1 MGIDEYDRS
10 TVSRKALVK
19 FLRGRYG
26 STSYEISQGEIR
38 ISCSDKNISIS
49 ERSITWERYV
59 TLLDQYCPKEEKEEP
74 EPVER
79 REEQR
84 DMVSEIETEDTD
96 CKEPA
101 GKSDREIS
109 VPMDELVEEG
119 REETA
124 GLTRQEYMNSLDIK
138 GVSSYI
144 SHFLSEEILRCPA
157 LIEKWLKDC
166 VNEEGQSV

>member
-1 MGIDEYDRS
+1 
-10 TVSRKALVK
+10 
-19 FLRGRYG
+19 
-26 STSYEISQGEIR
+26 
-38 ISCSDKNISIS
+38 
-49 ERSITWERYV
+49 
-59 TLLDQYCPKEEKEEP
+59 
-74 EPVER
+74 
-79 REEQR
+79 
-84 DMVSEIETEDTD
+84 MVPEIETEDTD

-101 GKSDREIS
+101 GKLDREGREVS

-144 SHFLSEEILRCPA
+144 SYFLPEEILRCPA

>member
-19 FLRGRYG
+19 FLKGRYG

-49 ERSITWERYV
+49 EKSITWERYV
-59 TLLDQYCPKEEKEEP
+59 ALLDQYCPKEEKEEP
-74 EPVER
+74 ELVER

-84 DMVSEIETEDTD
+84 DMVPEIETEETD

-119 REETA
+119 REEISRINPSGIYEFFRYKRGFQLYQPLPFRRDPA
-124 GLTRQEYMNSLDIK
+124 
-138 GVSSYI
+138 VSCI
-144 SHFLSEEILRCPA
+144 
-157 LIEKWLKDC
+157 D
-166 VNEEGQSV
+166 

>member
-1 MGIDEYDRS
+1 MCIRDRN
-10 TVSRKALVK
+10 TAVHLADTRL
-19 FLRGRYG
+19 
-26 STSYEISQGEIR
+26 T
-38 ISCSDKNISIS
+38 
-49 ERSITWERYV
+49 
-59 TLLDQYCPKEEKEEP
+59 KEEKEEP

-138 GVSSYI
+138 EVSSYI

-157 LIEKWLKDC
+157 LVEKWLKDC

>member
-1 MGIDEYDRS
+1 M
-10 TVSRKALVK
+10 
-19 FLRGRYG
+19 
-26 STSYEISQGEIR
+26 
-38 ISCSDKNISIS
+38 
-49 ERSITWERYV
+49 

-74 EPVER
+74 ELVER

-101 GKSDREIS
+101 GKPDREGREVSI
-109 VPMDELVEEG
+109 PMDKLVEEG

-138 GVSSYI
+138 EVSSYI